1 MSSTPRYWLSIDCGG
16 TYIKSGLYD
25 QNAREIGIE
34 RQPLVTLT
42 PASGYAER
50 DMQELW
56 QRCAATISRLLD
68 RHPFAA
74 QHIAGIGLSAQGK
87 GLFLLDQHDQPLG
100 NGILSSDRRA
110 ADVVSE
116 WQQQGI
122 AQQLYP
128 LTRQA
133 LWTGH
138 PVSLLRWIKQY
149 QPQRYQ
155 NIGCVMMAHDFLRW
169 KLTGQKGAELSNISE
184 SNLYNMYT
192 GAYDP
197 QLTRLTGISEM
208 DSCLP
213 PIVGSADI
221 CGYVSESA
229 ASITGL
235 TAGTP
240 VAGGLFDVASVAI
253 CAGIRD
259 ESALNAVMGTWAVT
273 TGIAHELRDHEQHHY
288 VYGHYVEPGQYIVH
302 EASPTS
308 SANLE
313 WVKDQLN
320 ISDFDQM
327 NALVASL
334 PAADSSLFFLPFLYG
349 SNAGPDISAGFYGLQ
364 AHHTQAHLLQAVF
377 EGVVFSHM
385 THISRMAERFPQA
398 KTLRVTGGPTR
409 SPVWMQILADVSGM
423 PLELP
428 QVEETG
434 CFGAAIIAMV
444 SSGHFSDVH
453 TAQQQIQPSLLHVEP
468 NRDLQE
474 KYQKKYQRYQLLI
487 QALQGYH
494 TRIKEQ
500 NL

>member
-1 MSSTPRYWLSIDCGG
+1 MNSAPRYWLSIDCGG

-25 QNAREIGIE
+25 HNAREVGIE

-50 DMQELW
+50 DMHELW
-56 QRCAATISRLLD
+56 QRCAATISRLLN
-68 RHPFAA
+68 RHPFEA

-87 GLFLLDQHDQPLG
+87 GLFLLDKDNHPLG

-110 ADVVSE
+110 AEVVAE
-116 WQQQGI
+116 WHKQGV

-138 PVSLLRWIKQY
+138 PVSLLRWIKQH
-149 QPQRYQ
+149 QPRRYQ

-169 KLTGQKGAELSNISE
+169 KLTGEKGAELSNISE
-184 SNLYNMYT
+184 SNLYNICNRT
-192 GAYDP
+192 YDP

-208 DSCLP
+208 DDCLP
-213 PIVGSADI
+213 PIVASADI
-221 CGYVSESA
+221 CGYVSETA
-229 ASITGL
+229 AIATGL
-235 TAGTP
+235 SAGIP

-259 ESALNAVMGTWAVT
+259 DSALNAVMGTWAVT
-273 TGIAHELRDHEQHHY
+273 TGIAHELREHEQYNY

-313 WVKDQLN
+313 WVKEQLN
-320 ISDFDQM
+320 IRNFDEI
-327 NALVASL
+327 NSLVASL
-334 PAADSSLFFLPFLYG
+334 PPADSELFFLPFLYG
-349 SNAGPDISAGFYGLQ
+349 SNAGPDIGAGFYGLR
-364 AHHTQAHLLQAVF
+364 AHHSRAHLLQAVF

-385 THISRMAERFPQA
+385 THIQRMAERFPQA
-398 KTLRVTGGPTR
+398 KTLRVTGGPTH
-409 SPVWMQILADVSGM
+409 SLIWMQILADVSGM

-434 CFGAAIIAMV
+434 CFGAAIIAMI
-444 SSGHFSDVH
+444 STGHFPDVR
-453 TAQQQIQPSLLHVEP
+453 TAQQHIQPALQHIEP
-468 NRDLQE
+468 NPGLQE
-474 KYQKKYQRYQLLI
+474 KYRKKYLRYQLLT
-487 QALQGYH
+487 QVLQDFH

>member
-1 MSSTPRYWLSIDCGG
+1 MSTLYYWLSIDCGG

-25 QNAREIGIE
+25 QHARELGIE

-50 DMQELW
+50 DMNELW
-56 QRCAATISRLLD
+56 QQCAATVSRLLK

-87 GLFLLDQHDQPLG
+87 GLFLLDQDNQPLG
-100 NGILSSDRRA
+100 NGILSSDQRA
-110 ADVVSE
+110 ADIVAE
-116 WQQQGI
+116 WHQQGI
-122 AQQLYP
+122 DQQLYP

-133 LWTGH
+133 LWSGH
-138 PVSLLRWIKQY
+138 PVSLLRWIKHH
-149 QPQRYQ
+149 QPRRYQ
-155 NIGCVMMAHDFLRW
+155 SIGCVMMAHDFLRW
-169 KLTGQKGAELSNISE
+169 KLTGEKGAELSNISE
-184 SNLYNMYT
+184 SNLYNMRT
-192 GAYDP
+192 GKYDP
-197 QLTRLTGISEM
+197 QLTRLTGISEI
-208 DSCLP
+208 DRCLP
-213 PIVGSADI
+213 PIVRSADI
-221 CGYVSESA
+221 CGYVSEA
-229 ASITGL
+229 ASKATGL
-235 TAGTP
+235 AVGTP
-240 VAGGLFDVASVAI
+240 VSGGVFDVASVAI

-259 ESALNAVMGTWAVT
+259 ETILNAVMGTWAVT
-273 TGIAHELRDHEQHHY
+273 TGIVNELRDHEPHNY

-320 ISDFDQM
+320 ISDFGRM

-334 PAADSSLFFLPFLYG
+334 PVADSELFFLPFLYG
-349 SNAGPDISAGFYGLQ
+349 SNAGPDINAGFYGLR
-364 AHHTQAHLLQAVF
+364 AHHTRAHLLQAVF

-385 THISRMAERFPQA
+385 THISRMSERFPRA

-409 SPVWMQILADVSGM
+409 STVWMQMLADVSGM

-428 QVEETG
+428 RVEETG

-444 SSGHFSDVH
+444 STGHFPDVA
-453 TAQQQIQPSLLHVEP
+453 TAQQHIQTALQKIEP
-468 NRDLQE
+468 NRHLQE
-474 KYQKKYQRYQLLI
+474 KYRKKYLRYQLLT
-487 QALQGYH
+487 QVLQGYH
-494 TRIKEQ
+494 TRIKEL

>member
-25 QNAREIGIE
+25 QNAREVGIE

-42 PASGYAER
+42 PSSGYAER
-50 DMQELW
+50 DMHELW
-56 QRCAATISRLLD
+56 QRCATTISRLLD
-68 RHPFAA
+68 RYPSAA

-87 GLFLLDQHDQPLG
+87 GLFLLDRENQPLG

-110 ADVVSE
+110 AEVVAE

-138 PVSLLRWIKQY
+138 PVSLLRWIKQH

-169 KLTGQKGAELSNISE
+169 KLTGEKGAELSNISE
-184 SNLYNMYT
+184 SNLYNMRT
-192 GAYDP
+192 GTYDP

-208 DSCLP
+208 DGCLP

-221 CGYVSESA
+221 CGYVSETA
-229 ASITGL
+229 AKVTGL
-235 TAGTP
+235 AVGTP
-240 VAGGLFDVASVAI
+240 VSGGLFDVASVAI

-273 TGIAHELRDHEQHHY
+273 TGIAHELRDHEQHNY

-327 NALVASL
+327 NTLVASL
-334 PAADSSLFFLPFLYG
+334 PAADSELFFLPFLYG
-349 SNAGPDISAGFYGLQ
+349 SNAGPDIAAGFYGLR
-364 AHHTQAHLLQAVF
+364 AHHTKAHLLQAVF

-398 KTLRVTGGPTR
+398 KILRVTGGPTR
-409 SPVWMQILADVSGM
+409 SPIWMQILADVSGM

-428 QVEETG
+428 RVEETG

-444 SSGHFSDVH
+444 STGHFLDVA
-453 TAQQQIQPSLLHVEP
+453 TAQQHIQPDLRQVKP

-474 KYQKKYQRYQLLI
+474 KYHKKYQRYQLLT
-487 QALQGYH
+487 QVLQGYH
-494 TRIKEQ
+494 NRIKEQ